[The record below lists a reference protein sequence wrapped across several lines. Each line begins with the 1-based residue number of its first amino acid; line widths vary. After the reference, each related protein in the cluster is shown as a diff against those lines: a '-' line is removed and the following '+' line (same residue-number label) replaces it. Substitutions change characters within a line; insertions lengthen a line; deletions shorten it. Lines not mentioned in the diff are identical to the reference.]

1 MSYQIFQV
9 ITLKKYIMKT
19 TLFLFLSLLL
29 WCSFS
34 SFKNDST
41 RPNGWYYMIDKDHD
55 SLSAEPVVTVKDF
68 SKLKLDSTMDSTTN
82 KMTYRIIGK
91 TSEAKKA
98 AWAEATEKSIG
109 KHLGFLFNGVILT
122 APYVN
127 CKIESGYFF
136 ISTEIEGYDMKL
148 LYEQIRQES
157 GCMEEFGFVDEI
169 GHGESEFIFWLIRGG
184 LIGVCLIIMCL
195 GFFKLRKIKKN
206 M

>member
-68 SKLKLDSTMDSTTN
+68 AKLKLDSTMDSTTN
-82 KMTYRIIGK
+82 KTVSY
-91 TSEAKKA
+91 THLTLPTKA
-98 AWAEATEKSIG
+98 
-109 KHLGFLFNGVILT
+109 
-122 APYVN
+122 
-127 CKIESGYFF
+127 
-136 ISTEIEGYDMKL
+136 
-148 LYEQIRQES
+148 
-157 GCMEEFGFVDEI
+157 
-169 GHGESEFIFWLIRGG
+169 
-184 LIGVCLIIMCL
+184 
-195 GFFKLRKIKKN
+195 
-206 M
+206 